1 MPRGG
6 QAWGYAHGQW
16 FEAVKLLLTRPREQ
30 AEALAIK
37 LRARD
42 IDVWIEPMLSIIPHT
57 NVKLETHDYQALLVT
72 SSNGAD
78 SLAEATTRRDLKLY
92 VVGDVTAATL
102 SHHGFADVWS
112 ADGNVDDLAAMVEK
126 DVDPSE
132 GSLLHVG
139 GVYLAGDLVS
149 RLRSSGYKT
158 RHVALYHTV
167 AASTLTQEARCAMAN
182 KEIDGVLFFSPGTAR
197 IFVALV
203 SGALCEKA
211 LVDMTAFCLSEA
223 VSKAANRASW
233 GHLVVSD
240 RPAAASLIAAVM
252 AAQ

>member
-1 MPRGG
+1 M
-6 QAWGYAHGQW
+6 
-16 FEAVKLLLTRPREQ
+16 KLLLTRPREQ

-57 NVKLETHDYQALLVT
+57 NVKLETDDYQALLVT

-92 VVGDVTAATL
+92 AVGDVTAATL
-102 SHHGFADVWS
+102 SHHDFADVWS
-112 ADGNVDDLAAMVEK
+112 ADGNADDLAAMVEK

-139 GVYLAGDLVS
+139 GVNLAGDLIS
-149 RLRSSGYKT
+149 RLRSKGYKT
-158 RHVALYHTV
+158 DHIALYHTV
-167 AASTLTQEARCAMAN
+167 AASALTREVRSAMAN
-182 KEIDGVLFFSPGTAR
+182 REIDGVLFFSPETAR

-203 SGALCEKA
+203 VGALCEKA
-211 LVDMTAFCLSEA
+211 LADMTAFCLSEA
-223 VSKAANRASW
+223 AAKAANRISW
-233 GHLVVSD
+233 GHLVISD

-252 AAQ
+252 ASQ

>member
-1 MPRGG
+1 
-6 QAWGYAHGQW
+6 
-16 FEAVKLLLTRPREQ
+16 VKLLLTRPREQ

-37 LRARD
+37 LRARN

-57 NVKLETHDYQALLVT
+57 NVKLETDDYQALLVT

-92 VVGDVTAATL
+92 AVGDVTAATL
-102 SHHGFADVWS
+102 SHHDFADVWS
-112 ADGNVDDLAAMVEK
+112 ADGNADDLAAMVEK

-139 GVYLAGDLVS
+139 GVNLAGDLIS
-149 RLRSSGYKT
+149 RLRSKGYKT
-158 RHVALYHTV
+158 DHIALYHTV
-167 AASTLTQEARCAMAN
+167 AASALTREVRSAMAN
-182 KEIDGVLFFSPGTAR
+182 REIDGVLFFSPETAR

-203 SGALCEKA
+203 VGALCEKA
-211 LVDMTAFCLSEA
+211 LADMTAFCLSEA
-223 VSKAANRASW
+223 AAKAANRISW
-233 GHLVVSD
+233 GHLVISD

-252 AAQ
+252 ASQ

>member
-1 MPRGG
+1 M
-6 QAWGYAHGQW
+6 
-16 FEAVKLLLTRPREQ
+16 KLLLTRPREQ

-42 IDVWIEPMLSIIPHT
+42 IDVWIEPMLSIVRHT
-57 NVKLETHDYQALLVT
+57 NVKLETGDYQAFLVT

-92 VVGDVTAATL
+92 AVGDVTAATL
-102 SHHGFADVWS
+102 SHHDFADVWS
-112 ADGNVDDLAAMVEK
+112 ADGNADDLAAMVEK
-126 DVDPSE
+126 DVDSSE

-139 GVYLAGDLVS
+139 GVNLAGDLIS
-149 RLRSSGYKT
+149 RLRSNGYKT
-158 RHVALYHTV
+158 HHVALYHTV
-167 AASTLTQEARCAMAN
+167 AASTLTREVRSAMAN
-182 KEIDGVLFFSPGTAR
+182 REIDGVLFFSPETAR

-203 SGALCEKA
+203 VGALCEKA

-223 VSKAANRASW
+223 AAKAANRISW

-240 RPAAASLIAAVM
+240 RPAAASLIATVM
-252 AAQ
+252 ASQ

>member
-1 MPRGG
+1 M
-6 QAWGYAHGQW
+6 
-16 FEAVKLLLTRPREQ
+16 KLLLTRPREQ

-57 NVKLETHDYQALLVT
+57 NVKLETDDYQALLVT

-92 VVGDVTAATL
+92 AVGDVTAATL
-102 SHHGFADVWS
+102 SHHDFADVWS
-112 ADGNVDDLAAMVEK
+112 ADGNADDLAAMVEK

-139 GVYLAGDLVS
+139 GVNLAGDLIS
-149 RLRSSGYKT
+149 RLRSKGYKT
-158 RHVALYHTV
+158 DHIALYHTV
-167 AASTLTQEARCAMAN
+167 AASALTREVRSAMAN
-182 KEIDGVLFFSPGTAR
+182 REIDGVLFFSPETAR

-203 SGALCEKA
+203 VGTLCEKA
-211 LVDMTAFCLSEA
+211 LVDMPAFCLSEA
-223 VSKAANRASW
+223 AATAANRISW

-252 AAQ
+252 ASQ

>member
-1 MPRGG
+1 M
-6 QAWGYAHGQW
+6 
-16 FEAVKLLLTRPREQ
+16 LTRPREQ

-57 NVKLETHDYQALLVT
+57 NVKLDTYAYQALLVT

-92 VVGDVTAATL
+92 AVGDVTAATL
-102 SHHGFADVWS
+102 SHHDFADVWS
-112 ADGNVDDLAAMVEK
+112 ADGNADDLAAMVEK

-139 GVYLAGDLVS
+139 GVNSAGDLIS
-149 RLRSSGYKT
+149 RLRSKGYKT
-158 RHVALYHTV
+158 DHIALYHTV
-167 AASTLTQEARCAMAN
+167 AASALTREVRSAMAN
-182 KEIDGVLFFSPGTAR
+182 REIDGVLFFSPETAR

-203 SGALCEKA
+203 LGALCEKA
-211 LVDMTAFCLSEA
+211 LADMTAFCLSEA
-223 VSKAANRASW
+223 AAKAANRISW
-233 GHLVVSD
+233 GHLVISD

-252 AAQ
+252 ASQ

>member
-1 MPRGG
+1 M
-6 QAWGYAHGQW
+6 
-16 FEAVKLLLTRPREQ
+16 KLLLTRPREQ

-42 IDVWIEPMLSIIPHT
+42 IDVWIEPMLSIVRHT
-57 NVKLETHDYQALLVT
+57 NVKLETDDYQALLVT

-92 VVGDVTAATL
+92 AVGDVTAATL
-102 SHHGFADVWS
+102 SHHDFADVWS
-112 ADGNVDDLAAMVEK
+112 ADGNADDLAAMVEK

-139 GVYLAGDLVS
+139 GVNLAGDLIS
-149 RLRSSGYKT
+149 RLRSKGYKT
-158 RHVALYHTV
+158 DHIALYHTV
-167 AASTLTQEARCAMAN
+167 AASALTREVRSAMAN
-182 KEIDGVLFFSPGTAR
+182 REIDGVLFFSPETAR

-203 SGALCEKA
+203 VGALCEKA

-223 VSKAANRASW
+223 AAKAANRISW

-252 AAQ
+252 ASQ

>member
-1 MPRGG
+1 M
-6 QAWGYAHGQW
+6 
-16 FEAVKLLLTRPREQ
+16 KLLLTRPREQ

-37 LRARD
+37 LRARN

-57 NVKLETHDYQALLVT
+57 NVKLETDDYQALLVT

-92 VVGDVTAATL
+92 AVGDVTAATL
-102 SHHGFADVWS
+102 SHHDFADVWS
-112 ADGNVDDLAAMVEK
+112 ADGNADDLAAMVEK

-139 GVYLAGDLVS
+139 GVNLAGDLIS
-149 RLRSSGYKT
+149 RLRSKGYKT
-158 RHVALYHTV
+158 DHIALYHTV
-167 AASTLTQEARCAMAN
+167 AASALTREVRSAMAN
-182 KEIDGVLFFSPGTAR
+182 REIDGVLFFSPETAR

-203 SGALCEKA
+203 VGALCEKA
-211 LVDMTAFCLSEA
+211 LADMTAFCLSEA
-223 VSKAANRASW
+223 AAKAANRISW
-233 GHLVVSD
+233 GHLVISD

-252 AAQ
+252 ASQ

>member
-1 MPRGG
+1 M
-6 QAWGYAHGQW
+6 
-16 FEAVKLLLTRPREQ
+16 KLLLTRPREQ

-57 NVKLETHDYQALLVT
+57 NVKLETDDYQALLVT

-92 VVGDVTAATL
+92 AVGDVTAATL
-102 SHHGFADVWS
+102 SHHDFADVWS
-112 ADGNVDDLAAMVEK
+112 ADGNADDLAAMVEK

-139 GVYLAGDLVS
+139 GVNLAGDLIS
-149 RLRSSGYKT
+149 RLRSKGYKT
-158 RHVALYHTV
+158 DHIALYQTV
-167 AASTLTQEARCAMAN
+167 ADSALTREVRSAMAN
-182 KEIDGVLFFSPGTAR
+182 REIDGVLFFSPETAR

-203 SGALCEKA
+203 VGALCEKA
-211 LVDMTAFCLSEA
+211 LADMTAFCLSEA
-223 VSKAANRASW
+223 AAKAANRISW
-233 GHLVVSD
+233 GHLVISD

-252 AAQ
+252 ASQ

>member
-1 MPRGG
+1 M
-6 QAWGYAHGQW
+6 
-16 FEAVKLLLTRPREQ
+16 KLLLTRPREQ

-37 LRARD
+37 LRARN

-57 NVKLETHDYQALLVT
+57 NVKLETDDYQALLVT

-92 VVGDVTAATL
+92 AVGDVTAATL
-102 SHHGFADVWS
+102 SHHDFADVWS
-112 ADGNVDDLAAMVEK
+112 ADGNADDLAAMVEK

-139 GVYLAGDLVS
+139 GVNLAGDLIS
-149 RLRSSGYKT
+149 RLRSKGYKT
-158 RHVALYHTV
+158 DHIALYHTV
-167 AASTLTQEARCAMAN
+167 AASALTREVRNAMAN
-182 KEIDGVLFFSPGTAR
+182 REIDGVLFFSPETAR

-203 SGALCEKA
+203 VGALCEKA
-211 LVDMTAFCLSEA
+211 LADMTAFCLSEA
-223 VSKAANRASW
+223 AAKAANRISW
-233 GHLVVSD
+233 GHLVISD

-252 AAQ
+252 ASQ

>member
-1 MPRGG
+1 M
-6 QAWGYAHGQW
+6 
-16 FEAVKLLLTRPREQ
+16 LTRPREQ

-57 NVKLETHDYQALLVT
+57 NVKLETDDYQALLVT

-92 VVGDVTAATL
+92 AVGDVTAATL
-102 SHHGFADVWS
+102 SHHDFADVWS
-112 ADGNVDDLAAMVEK
+112 ADGNADDLAAMVEK

-139 GVYLAGDLVS
+139 GVNLAGDLIS
-149 RLRSSGYKT
+149 RLRSKGYKT
-158 RHVALYHTV
+158 DHIALYHTV
-167 AASTLTQEARCAMAN
+167 AASALTREVRSAMAN
-182 KEIDGVLFFSPGTAR
+182 REIDGVLFFSPETAR

-203 SGALCEKA
+203 VGALCEKA
-211 LVDMTAFCLSEA
+211 LADMTAFCLSEA
-223 VSKAANRASW
+223 AAKAANRISW
-233 GHLVVSD
+233 GHLVISD

-252 AAQ
+252 ASQ